1 MACMCNN
8 CGTGHECGSAPYK
21 CEGCGI
27 ILNAAAK
34 VMQMSDPCYGCT
46 RPQCHD
52 DNMSADDTNKIS
64 QYVQSHAGG
73 RFCMVDITDC

>member
-1 MACMCNN
+1 M
-8 CGTGHECGSAPYK
+8 T
-21 CEGCGI
+21 
-27 ILNAAAK
+27 
-34 VMQMSDPCYGCT
+34 DPCDGCT

-64 QYVQSHAGG
+64 QYVQTHEGA